1 MVSAAG
7 MPGMPLAAHSHEVN
21 GAAVS
26 ARVFIERACD
36 PARTA
41 VVEACAGSGKTWL
54 LVSRMLRLLLAGAEP
69 SELLAITFTRK
80 AAREMRERLVQLL
93 RELALQPPDRAGA
106 LLIERGIDAAHLP
119 ALLPVARKLYA
130 RILASPAGLSIDT
143 FHSWFA
149 MLLRA
154 APLASGVPNAFT
166 LTEKTGELRR
176 EAHLRFMQSLDQS
189 KHARLRQSLYSLYD
203 LAGDRGAKRLLDAFI
218 DKRAEWWAACGNFD
232 AFDAFDGEDA
242 SDTSDTSHASRPLIW
257 LRELCGRDGTDDAR
271 QDLWRDHAL
280 LARILDVTRI
290 LSAGGKRNRERA
302 EAIAEALSG
311 SASPANFNRLLAQFC
326 DERRQ
331 PRGNDLRS
339 ASLQLALQERFGTD
353 GTTVF
358 RDEFAA
364 IARELL
370 ALERR
375 GAEPRVLAMNVRL
388 FEVGSAYL
396 AHYQAVKAERR
407 VLDFSDLEWHAYRL
421 LTHEDHA
428 AHLQSRLDARYRH
441 ILLDEFQDTNP
452 MQWCILRTWLEA
464 YGGDA
469 EPPSVFIVGDPKQS
483 IYRFRRAEPRVFD
496 AARGMLAQRGADVL
510 RTSQTR
516 RNAGEIIDV
525 LNAVFAANPIHA
537 PHTTLRGQGGAVW
550 RLPLAGSSAAS
561 SAPSSSS
568 FWIPALRDPLADGP
582 QEDED
587 LRRLDEGGAVA
598 EAIRAALQSTAQRTG
613 GPVRWSDAM
622 VLVRRR
628 THIGAYENAFR
639 MAGIPF
645 LSDRRGGLLASLEA
659 ADLIALLGF
668 LTMPGDSRALAHALK
683 SPIFGAT
690 DQDLIHLA
698 RSEAD
703 PRRYWWPRLRAC
715 AANDRAGA
723 SPALRRAAVLLGGWL
738 EDAARLPL
746 HELLDRIVHQGKL
759 VQRYAQAAHPALRSQ
774 VIGNIEAFIEF
785 GLQFNAGNYPSLPRF
800 LDSLRLQQQGTE
812 SEGPVEAAVDS
823 ALDAVRIFTIH
834 GAKGLEAPVVALVDA
849 NHSEPARDDAGIL
862 CRWPLDADSP
872 DHFSCYGR
880 VDERGAARDAMFAE
894 EDRQRRQED
903 WNLLYVAA
911 TRASEILIVSGV
923 AAARG
928 AMADGC
934 NEGSW
939 YHRFGFV
946 PEIDTGP
953 AIATGSGGS
962 GNAEEFLLSVF
973 DPEPVTE
980 RPARQVGIRLRSM
993 TEEARTLS
1001 SLMQRLTEV
1010 PQWPVRVPPPEHLPD
1025 WLGCAP
1031 AAAMAVHARAERIL
1045 SVSSLER
1052 YFNPKHFV
1060 FARNSLEIIDAG
1072 ESLLCDRVVVFKDE
1086 VWILDYLCDSP
1097 AGLDGKEHGND
1108 ALHGRFRSAM
1118 QALFPDKAVKFGSIT
1133 ADGYLV
1139 LIEAA

>member
-1 MVSAAG
+1 MPQGNMVSAAR

-21 GAAVS
+21 GAAVG
-26 ARVFIERACD
+26 ARAFIECAGD
-36 PARTA
+36 PARSA

-80 AAREMRERLVQLL
+80 AAREMRERLLQLL
-93 RELALQPPDRAGA
+93 RELALLSPDRAGA
-106 LLIERGIDAAHLP
+106 LLIERGVDQAHLP
-119 ALLPVARKLYA
+119 VLLPVARKLYA

-154 APLASGVPNAFT
+154 APLASGVPHSFA

-176 EAHLRFMQSLDQS
+176 EAHLRFMQSLDQPG
-189 KHARLRQSLYSLYD
+189 HAGLRQSLFSLYD

-232 AFDAFDGEDA
+232 AFDAAEI
-242 SDTSDTSHASRPLIW
+242 SNTSNASRPLAW
-257 LRELCGRDGTDDAR
+257 LRDLCGRDGTADAR

-302 EAIAEALSG
+302 DAIAEALSG
-311 SASPANFNRLLAQFC
+311 SASPENFSRLLAQFC
-326 DERRQ
+326 DERRH

-339 ASLQLALQERFGTD
+339 GDLRLALRERFGTD
-353 GTTVF
+353 GATAF
-358 RDEFAA
+358 QDEFAA

-375 GAEPRVLAMNVRL
+375 GMESRVLELNALL

-396 AHYQAVKAERR
+396 AHYQALKSERR

-452 MQWCILRTWLEA
+452 LQWCILRTWLEA

-516 RNAGEIIDV
+516 RNAGEIIGV

-537 PHTTLRGQGGAVW
+537 PHSTLRDTGGAVW
-550 RLPLAGSSAAS
+550 RLPLARNNAAS
-561 SAPSSSS
+561 SAPSFSSEFS
-568 FWIPALRDPLADGP
+568 IPALRDPLTDER

-587 LRRLDEGGAVA
+587 LRRLDEGRAVA
-598 EAIRAALQSTAQRTG
+598 EAIRAALQDMAQRTG
-613 GPVRWSDAM
+613 GQERWSDAM

-659 ADLIALLGF
+659 SDLIALLGF
-668 LTMPGDSRALAHALK
+668 LTMPGDSRSLAHALK
-683 SPIFGAT
+683 SPIFGAS
-690 DQDLIHLA
+690 DEDLIHLA
-698 RSEAD
+698 RSDAD

-715 AANDRAGA
+715 AANGRAGA
-723 SPALRRAAVLLGGWL
+723 SPALRRAAVLLAGWL

-746 HELLDRIVHQGKL
+746 HELLDRIVHQGNL

-774 VIGNIEAFIEF
+774 VIGNIEAFIEL

-800 LDSLRLQQQGTE
+800 LDSLRLEQETE

-823 ALDAVRIFTIH
+823 ALDAVRIRTIH

-862 CRWPLDADSP
+862 CRWRLDADSP

-880 VDERGAARDAMFAE
+880 VDERGAARDTLFAE

-946 PEIDTGP
+946 PVIDMGS
-953 AIATGSGGS
+953 AIAAWRGGS
-962 GNAEEFLLSVF
+962 ANTKEFSLSLF
-973 DPEPVTE
+973 DPEPVAE
-980 RPARQVGIRLRSM
+980 RPVRQVGIRLGRT
-993 TEEARTLS
+993 TEEARILN

-1010 PQWPVRVPPPEHLPD
+1010 PQWPVRVPPPEHLQD

-1045 SVSSLER
+1045 SASPLER
-1052 YFNPKHFV
+1052 YFNPTHFV

-1086 VWILDYLCDSP
+1086 VWILVYLCDMP
-1097 AGLDGKEHGND
+1097 AGVDGKEHD
-1108 ALHGRFRSAM
+1108 EALRGRVRSAA
-1118 QALFPDKAVKFGSIT
+1118 QALFPGKDVKVGAIMV
-1133 ADGYLV
+1133 DGGLV
-1139 LIEAA
+1139 LIDAA